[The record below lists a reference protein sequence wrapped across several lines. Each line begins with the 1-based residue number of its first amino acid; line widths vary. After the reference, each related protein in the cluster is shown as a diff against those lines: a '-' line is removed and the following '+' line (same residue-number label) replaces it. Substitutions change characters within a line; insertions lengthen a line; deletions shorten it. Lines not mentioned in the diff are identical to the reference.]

1 MYTTEE
7 CFACHEKKREIIDRL
22 GKFLAFPTCPQTT
35 SFHKLCRF
43 VDIGGMETHRCLYFL
58 FIIIFMSW
66 FILEEYSSFAL
77 YQFNQILFSVIL
89 VIVREL
95 HTPSAS
101 PNQQAWIVIVLA
113 HWNNSSQVDMSPLSY
128 IYFVLILH
136 SCWEQSHKRYIM
148 W

>member
-1 MYTTEE
+1 MDILKWYFIGNYYTHSYVP
-7 CFACHEKKREIIDRL
+7 CFQNFTVLINGDLKNKQDL
-22 GKFLAFPTCPQTT
+22 DFPCYM
-35 SFHKLCRF
+35 SLSLFVVWDLKWEVIVRF

-101 PNQQAWIVIVLA
+101 PN
-113 HWNNSSQVDMSPLSY
+113 
-128 IYFVLILH
+128 
-136 SCWEQSHKRYIM
+136 EQSL
-148 W
+148 